1 MRTRSIP
8 FLVIYLWATSAP
20 TLTLAQAVSSQQQK
34 SHAVSHQASFEQLSA
49 AAGKAKDENR
59 DEDAIQLYK
68 QALSLRPD
76 WKEGLWY
83 LGVLVFG
90 REQYPETRDLMRRLV
105 AQEPNAGPAWA
116 LLGISEFQCRSYSR
130 SLDHLQ
136 RARTIGVGDRKELA
150 QSVFLYVSELLTRF
164 GQYDDAMTLLI
175 AMVKSGSPPDQLS
188 EPVGLAGLRYPFLP
202 SEIPAD
208 RKEMFRMAGQAALAV
223 EAQRPEDAEKLFASM
238 VATYPNEPGV
248 HFLYGVF
255 LLDVRP
261 EDGVKELKH
270 ELAIAPL
277 NSTAKLR
284 LADEYLKEE
293 HFEEA
298 LQLAE
303 EVVKVEPDYPSGYL
317 VLGEALVAKGDL
329 TKGISALE
337 TSRKLKPDTVRTHW
351 DLLRAYTSAG
361 RTEDAK
367 REKEEIERLRRPDA
381 QQ

>member
-1 MRTRSIP
+1 MKILAMP
-8 FLVIYLWATSAP
+8 LFVLCLWTALTSSRAP
-20 TLTLAQAVSSQQQK
+20 GQSTPSPQKKSQAVSPK
-34 SHAVSHQASFEQLSA
+34 ATFAQLSR

-59 DEDAIQLYK
+59 DDDAIKLYK
-68 QALSLRPD
+68 QALSFEPA

-83 LGVLVFG
+83 LGVLLFG
-90 REQYPETRDLMRRLV
+90 KEQYSESRNLMRQLV
-105 AQEPNAGPAWA
+105 VEEPKAGPAWA
-116 LLGISEFQCRSYSR
+116 LLGISEFQIRDYPRSR
-130 SLDHLQ
+130 DRLE
-136 RARTIGVGDRKELA
+136 RARALGVGDRKELA
-150 QSVFLYVSELLTRF
+150 QSVFFYASELLTRF
-164 GQYDDAMTLLI
+164 EQYDDAMTLLI
-175 AMVKSGSPPDQLS
+175 AMVKSGSPPDPLI
-188 EPVGLAGLRYPFLP
+188 EPVGLAALRYPFLP
-202 SEIPAD
+202 SEIPGD
-208 RKEMFRMAGQAALAV
+208 RKEMFRLAGQATLAV
-223 EAQRPEDAEKLFASM
+223 EVQRPEDAEKLFTSM
-238 VATYPNEPGV
+238 VGAYPNEPGV

-270 ELAIAPL
+270 ELEIAPL

-298 LQLAE
+298 LELAE
-303 EVVKVEPDYPSGYL
+303 EVVKLEPDYPSGYL

-329 TKGISALE
+329 TKGIRALE

-361 RTEDAK
+361 RTEEAK
-367 REKEEIERLRRPDA
+367 GEKEEIERLRRPDA